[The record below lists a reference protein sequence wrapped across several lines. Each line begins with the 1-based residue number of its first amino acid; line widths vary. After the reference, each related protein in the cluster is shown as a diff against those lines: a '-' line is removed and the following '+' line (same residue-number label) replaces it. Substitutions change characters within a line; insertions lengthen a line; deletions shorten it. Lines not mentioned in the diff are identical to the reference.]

1 MNTDIQLLN
10 LSSMLP
16 ETQAV
21 PFVIDKKSSRD
32 FVLWGENN
40 KLPQYLWDTY
50 ISCSDLQSCVNRCA
64 DYFGTANVSKP
75 EYLLTDDDD
84 WAELIQKCIFDYIL
98 FGGFALEGI
107 RNKMGD
113 LVRLNYINIMNVRVD
128 EELETAFISN
138 KWGTWQGKDMV
149 KLPLWTKGSLDNHF
163 IYMYRGAITRNIYP
177 VPIWFSS
184 LKSAQTLNETRNFNL
199 RNIQNNFAANVI
211 ISLNGTSIKTRELEE
226 IKEKLEAS
234 YTGTE
239 NAGKSMLINN
249 TNTDGKV
256 EVMRLDSDKAADI
269 YSSVQDSA
277 KSDMYVAFGINPML
291 LGVNQNTGFN
301 TDEFQNSYKL
311 YSATIINPLQNNVIK
326 AFSKLGVSV
335 SFDEFKI
342 DWEA

>member
-1 MNTDIQLLN
+1 MDSNIQLFN
-10 LSSMLP
+10 FSSLLP
-16 ETQAV
+16 ETQSV
-21 PFVIDKKSSRD
+21 PYIIDKKSSRG
-32 FVLWGENN
+32 FVLWGEDN

-50 ISCSDLQSCVNRCA
+50 ISCSDLQSCVNRCV
-64 DYFGTANVSKP
+64 DYFGTPIVNKP
-75 EYLLTDDDD
+75 EYTLTNEDD
-84 WAELIQKCIFDYIL
+84 WAELVQKCIFDYVL

-107 RNKMGD
+107 RNKVGD
-113 LVRLNYINIMNVRVD
+113 IVRINYINIMNIRVD
-128 EELETAFISN
+128 DDLETAYISP
-138 KWGTWQGKDMV
+138 KWGTWQGKDAV
-149 KLPLWTKGSLDNHF
+149 KLPLWRKDREDGHF
-163 IYMYRGAITRNIYP
+163 VYLYRGAITRNIYP

-226 IKEKLEAS
+226 IKEKLEMS

-249 TNTDGKV
+249 TNSEGKV

-269 YSSVQDSA
+269 YSNVQESA

-301 TDEFQNSYKL
+301 TDEFQNAYKL
-311 YSATIINPLQNNVIK
+311 YATTIINPLQNNVKK
-326 AFSKLGVSV
+326 AFSKLGMLID
-335 SFDEFKI
+335 FNEFKI
-342 DWEA
+342 VWGE